1 MFFKYEIGGNKLRKN
16 SKVILMFIIISLCC
30 WQMNDVIKT
39 KAQSLNDSA
48 IYDQIYS
55 FDEGQGRCARAIKD
69 EAWYLID
76 RKYEEIFGPVD
87 YIYPLDTISGT
98 AAVKKGKEVSVI
110 VWNEETVTQRFSFV
124 IPDNC
129 EVIAYQ
135 ENMVKIFNKKTAKM
149 GIVTM
154 QGVFDQEY
162 DEIAQFN
169 ICYIFKD
176 KNRQIEDAYLEAE
189 ITDENKKGI
198 LICDGNNITEVI
210 PAKYR
215 EIIHFENGLYFLIGF
230 NEKEENVLRLADI
243 HESGEIEMIN
253 LFDKATER

>member
-1 MFFKYEIGGNKLRKN
+1 
-16 SKVILMFIIISLCC
+16 
-30 WQMNDVIKT
+30 
-39 KAQSLNDSA
+39 
-48 IYDQIYS
+48 
-55 FDEGQGRCARAIKD
+55 
-69 EAWYLID
+69 
-76 RKYEEIFGPVD
+76 
-87 YIYPLDTISGT
+87 
-98 AAVKKGKEVSVI
+98 
-110 VWNEETVTQRFSFV
+110 
-124 IPDNC
+124 
-129 EVIAYQ
+129 
-135 ENMVKIFNKKTAKM
+135 M

-162 DEIAQFN
+162 DEIAKFN

-198 LICDGNNITEVI
+198 LICDGNNISEVI

-215 EIIHFENGLYFLIGF
+215 EIIHFGNGLYFLIGF